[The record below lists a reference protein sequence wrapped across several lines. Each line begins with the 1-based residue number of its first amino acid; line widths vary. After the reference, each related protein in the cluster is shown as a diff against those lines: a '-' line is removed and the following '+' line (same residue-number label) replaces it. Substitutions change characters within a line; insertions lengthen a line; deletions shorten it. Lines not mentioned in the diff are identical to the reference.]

1 MTWRVCETTLRLG
14 QVEGFP
20 LGMGV
25 ADLVL
30 TRGST
35 YHLQKRGH
43 LPESSSSSQGIS
55 LKGWT
60 VSVSNDAASHL
71 VFLGC
76 MFISSFRL
84 SFILLQKH

>member
-43 LPESSSSSQGIS
+43 LPESSSSSQGIN
-55 LKGWT
+55 LK
-60 VSVSNDAASHL
+60 
-71 VFLGC
+71 
-76 MFISSFRL
+76 R
-84 SFILLQKH
+84 